1 MPSSNYGHR
10 RLAKPRQRFLAES
23 SLSPDNGG
31 GVTEDAHQ
39 VRWNNRNSVGGI
51 GDTLWLLPKR
61 QPADV
66 DVLDNRD
73 NHQKSLRTNNPETLW
88 NSSQNS
94 EE

>member
-39 VRWNNRNSVGGI
+39 VRWNNHISVGRI
-51 GDTLWLLPKR
+51 GDTLRLLPKR

-66 DVLDNRD
+66 DVTD
-73 NHQKSLRTNNPETLW
+73 
-88 NSSQNS
+88 
-94 EE
+94 